1 MSKKDP
7 RSIIV
12 KKLFLAAA
20 LLTMLLP
27 GAALAEADT
36 HVVILATSDMH
47 GNIWS

>member
-1 MSKKDP
+1 MKLSTYK
-7 RSIIV
+7 RLC
-12 KKLFLAAA
+12 LFLAAA